1 MDLLYNNMCY
11 RKITK
16 DILEL
21 KPKEVVTYLALAL
34 KSDYKTLQSVVNI
47 ETLVKDLG
55 ITRRTVLSHMRRF
68 RKNGLIKVGKY
79 YQLSTN
85 NCDSVDVKKLLNLPI
100 DNALKGFLTLLNAL
114 CEDGETRDPVSEMAE
129 KLSIGTRMVAKYL
142 KKAKEL
148 GYISREDGVTKLL
161 NKDIFVV
168 DKKRY
173 EDLLCD
179 NWAVWLAQS
188 TK

>member
-11 RKITK
+11 RKITE

-21 KPKEVVTYLALAL
+21 KPKEVVTYLELAL
-34 KSDYKTLQSVVNI
+34 KSETTVNV

-55 ITRRTVLSHMRRF
+55 ITRRTVSSHLRKF
-68 RKNGLIKVGKY
+68 RKNGLIKVEKNY

-85 NCDSVDVKKLLNLPI
+85 HCDLVEVKKLLNLPI

-114 CEDGETRDPVSEMAE
+114 CEDGKTQYSVSEMAE
-129 KLSIGTRMVAKYL
+129 KLTIGTRMVAKYL

-148 GYISREDGVTKLL
+148 GYISREDGITKLL

-168 DKKRY
+168 DKKRKRY

-179 NWAVWLAQS
+179 NWAEWLERG